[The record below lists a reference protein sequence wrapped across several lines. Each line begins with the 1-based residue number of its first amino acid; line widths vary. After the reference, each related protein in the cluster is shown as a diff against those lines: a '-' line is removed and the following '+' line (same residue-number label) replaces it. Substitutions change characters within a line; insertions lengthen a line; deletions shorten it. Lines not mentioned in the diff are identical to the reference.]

1 MIYCFDIDGTICTQE
16 IDYSDA
22 KPYPERIL
30 RINEL
35 YDDGHKIIFLTAR
48 GFKTGIDWKEITTN
62 QLNKWGV
69 KYHNLHFGKPNADF
83 YIDDKGRDIFN
94 WFTKN

>member
-1 MIYCFDIDGTICTQE
+1 MLQQLEFM
-16 IDYSDA
+16 
-22 KPYPERIL
+22 L
-30 RINEL
+30 R
-35 YDDGHKIIFLTAR
+35 KIIFLTAR

-94 WFTKN
+94 WFTNN

>member
-1 MIYCFDIDGTICTQE
+1 MYSE

-48 GFKTGIDWKEITTN
+48 GLKQVLI
-62 QLNKWGV
+62 
-69 KYHNLHFGKPNADF
+69 GKKLLRIN
-83 YIDDKGRDIFN
+83 
-94 WFTKN
+94 

>member
-35 YDDGHKIIFLTAR
+35 YDDGHKIIF
-48 GFKTGIDWKEITTN
+48 
-62 QLNKWGV
+62 
-69 KYHNLHFGKPNADF
+69 
-83 YIDDKGRDIFN
+83 
-94 WFTKN
+94 

>member
-30 RINEL
+30 RIKMNCMMM
-35 YDDGHKIIFLTAR
+35 
-48 GFKTGIDWKEITTN
+48 
-62 QLNKWGV
+62 
-69 KYHNLHFGKPNADF
+69 
-83 YIDDKGRDIFN
+83 DIKLF
-94 WFTKN
+94 F